1 MAQGNLLMQSTFAA
15 GLIVA
20 VTGVSVSQAVTL
32 DFQTEDDFVTTLVN
46 GQSISTFA
54 RADRDGVPFST
65 DNVLEFGNLV
75 NISSTIDGGD
85 GHLDAVVF
93 DSDPAGPNA
102 GSADPDLLVDRGHIL
117 ILQTDNPLSAT
128 NTTLTG
134 THGLVF
140 DTPNDEANFDDRG
153 SIVFDFLNPS
163 ELTSIDMVDING
175 GAHVTLTLADSGGDL
190 RVYDVPSKWTTD
202 VTVALNGW
210 QTLFLNTLTPQPSE
224 ANATGADATVIQN
237 DAGFDPLDVVQLSV
251 AFDGNPS
258 SAGLTNL
265 VFVPEPASLALI
277 GLGGLAMLR
286 RRAR

>member
-1 MAQGNLLMQSTFAA
+1 MQVGTLIKQTTVAA
-15 GLIVA
+15 GLLAMV
-20 VTGVSVSQAVTL
+20 GSVSISQAITL

-75 NISSTIDGGD
+75 NISSTIEGSD

-93 DSDPAGPNA
+93 DSDPTGPNA
-102 GSADPDLLVDRGHIL
+102 SGADPDLLVDHGHIL
-117 ILQTDNPLSAT
+117 ILQTDNPSSAT

-140 DTPNDEANFDDRG
+140 DTPNDEANFNDRG
-153 SIVFDFLNPS
+153 SIVFDFINPV

-175 GAHVTLTLADSGGDL
+175 GAHATLTISDSSGDM

-202 VTVALNGW
+202 VTVALTGW
-210 QTLFLNTLTPQPSE
+210 QTLFLNTLAAQPSE
-224 ANATGADATVIQN
+224 ANAIGGDATVIQN
-237 DAGFDPLDVVQLSV
+237 DIGFDPLDVVQLSV
-251 AFDGNPS
+251 AFDGDPS

-277 GLGGLAMLR
+277 GLGSLAMLR
-286 RRAR
+286 RRC